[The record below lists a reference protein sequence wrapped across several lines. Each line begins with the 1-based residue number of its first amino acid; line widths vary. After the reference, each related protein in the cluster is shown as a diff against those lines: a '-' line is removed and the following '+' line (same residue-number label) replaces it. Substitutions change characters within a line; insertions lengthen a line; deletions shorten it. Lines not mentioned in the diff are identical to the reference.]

1 VSWQTRTEAELLP
14 IGEVH
19 AITGLSAR
27 TLRYYEELGLLPGVR
42 RRAGGRRVYGPDE
55 IERLRFIQRLKALGL
70 SLAEIKEL
78 NAVYAIAGSTRAM
91 LARLDQLL
99 GRHLAD
105 VDARIGELVGLR
117 DEIQKYRDHVTTR
130 RDGASAGQASAARAR
145 RAARP
150 KAAQRAEGERS
161 RGDGGKR

>member
-1 VSWQTRTEAELLP
+1 MRTGQGVPVGGDTASQAEPEAGAGVAAPLLG
-14 IGEVH
+14 IAEVQH
-19 AITGLSAR
+19 QTGLSAR

-55 IERLRFIQRLKALGL
+55 IDRVRFIQRLKKLGL

-99 GRHLAD
+99 EGHRQE
-105 VDARIGELVGLR
+105 VTERIAEL
-117 DEIQKYRDHVTTR
+117 TTL
-130 RDGASAGQASAARAR
+130 
-145 RAARP
+145 
-150 KAAQRAEGERS
+150 RAEIERYRERVGRRIRTLDEGEPQP
-161 RGDGGKR
+161 